1 MQLSRFLGL
10 QVVDAAQHPV
20 GTVVDVRLTV
30 AGSPEKDPPA
40 PRVLGLVIS
49 PNTRASFLGYE
60 RSNADAPVMIAALLR
75 WWHRGTFLAAWDD
88 VARVGSDLVRLRAGY
103 TRYSAVLRGGD

>member
-1 MQLSRFLGL
+1 
-10 QVVDAAQHPV
+10 
-20 GTVVDVRLTV
+20 
-30 AGSPEKDPPA
+30 
-40 PRVLGLVIS
+40 
-49 PNTRASFLGYE
+49 
-60 RSNADAPVMIAALLR
+60 MIAALLR